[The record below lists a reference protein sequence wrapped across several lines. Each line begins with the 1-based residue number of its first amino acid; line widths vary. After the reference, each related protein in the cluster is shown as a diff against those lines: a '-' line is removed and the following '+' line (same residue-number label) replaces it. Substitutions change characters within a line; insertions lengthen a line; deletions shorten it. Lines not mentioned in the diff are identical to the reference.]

1 MELKVWVD
9 GVVRVVCGLTLDTS
23 CKAVVIALAQL
34 DGTLL
39 VMKLHETERQLE
51 ANDCPLQLL
60 AQLGQLSAQ
69 VQFTLQRTG
78 PSLEHGPNTRPRERH
93 RPGSRPTEPQS
104 LQQRVPGKASRS
116 SAHPRRNHLNRS
128 WSPSP
133 HVSLG
138 TTSVSP
144 LFPDQT
150 SSKEEVFRH
159 ILQQEQRLR
168 DLQVLLQSLD
178 RDTALWELDSTS
190 APTPGPNP
198 KLVERLE
205 ERLRQNEAELLLGE
219 HWEGELE
226 AETDRERGTR
236 STLFTPELHRHLEQI
251 HSSLDDH
258 GSQLQLQHLQQ
269 LQQHAACLRQD
280 LNLPAHPQRGP
291 VQAVD
296 EEEVLKPLQQ
306 ELQHRLWQAQELDA
320 TLAQTQGVLRTAE
333 QMLAGTNEL
342 NKELRQCKLQQFIQK
357 SGGLP
362 PDQNISQQT
371 TNIYI
376 INAGI
381 VEQEVPG
388 LCKPRL

>member
-1 MELKVWVD
+1 MLRCARVRFGRVFDPPTVVFTGDADTRVMELKVWVD

-93 RPGSRPTEPQS
+93 RPGSRPTEP
-104 LQQRVPGKASRS
+104 
-116 SAHPRRNHLNRS
+116 H
-128 WSPSP
+128 
-133 HVSLG
+133 
-138 TTSVSP
+138 VSP

-150 SSKEEVFRH
+150 SSKEEVFR
-159 ILQQEQRLR
+159 
-168 DLQVLLQSLD
+168 LD

-236 STLFTPELHRHLEQI
+236 
-251 HSSLDDH
+251 
-258 GSQLQLQHLQQ
+258 QLQLQHLQQ

-333 QMLAGTNEL
+333 QMLDRQRTVEEL

>member
-1 MELKVWVD
+1 MLRCARVRFGRVFDPPTVVFTGDADTRVMELKVWVD

-23 CKAVVIALAQL
+23 CKAVVIALAQSL
-34 DGTLL
+34 GQTGRYLL

-133 HVSLG
+133 HVSSELRA
-138 TTSVSP
+138 SP
-144 LFPDQT
+144 LSFLDQT

-226 AETDRERGTR
+226 
-236 STLFTPELHRHLEQI
+236 
-251 HSSLDDH
+251 
-258 GSQLQLQHLQQ
+258 
-269 LQQHAACLRQD
+269 
-280 LNLPAHPQRGP
+280 
-291 VQAVD
+291 
-296 EEEVLKPLQQ
+296 
-306 ELQHRLWQAQELDA
+306 
-320 TLAQTQGVLRTAE
+320 GVLRTAE
-333 QMLAGTNEL
+333 QMLQDRQRTVEEL

-381 VEQEVPG
+381 VEFRTASGVM
-388 LCKPRL
+388 PRLPGQSGV

>member
-9 GVVRVVCGLTLDTS
+9 GVVRVVCGLALDTS
-23 CKAVVIALAQL
+23 CKAVVIALAQSL
-34 DGTLL
+34 GQTGRYLL

-116 SAHPRRNHLNRS
+116 SAHPRKNHLNRS

-133 HVSLG
+133 HVSSELRA
-138 TTSVSP
+138 SP
-144 LFPDQT
+144 LSFLDQT

-178 RDTALWELDSTS
+178 RETALWELDSTS

-198 KLVERLE
+198 NLVERLE

-226 AETDRERGTR
+226 AETDRER
-236 STLFTPELHRHLEQI
+236 ELHRHLEQI

-269 LQQHAACLRQD
+269 LQQHAECLRQD
-280 LNLPAHPQRGP
+280 LNLPAHPQTGP

-320 TLAQTQGVLRTAE
+320 TLAQTQGALRTAE
-333 QMLAGTNEL
+333 QMVQDRQRTVEEL

-371 TNIYI
+371 TNIYL

-388 LCKPRL
+388 L